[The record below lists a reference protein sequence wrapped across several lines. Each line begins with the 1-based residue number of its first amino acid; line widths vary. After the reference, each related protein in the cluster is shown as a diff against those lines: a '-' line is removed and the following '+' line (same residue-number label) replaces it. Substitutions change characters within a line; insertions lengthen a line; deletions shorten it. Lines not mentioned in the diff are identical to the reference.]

1 MVPMLLIEKKNGW
14 KKAVRT
20 AGGGTSNAPPSK
32 EERMRGGVPDRQ
44 GCFEEALLRRFVNT
58 ANIRLSK
65 KRVLR
70 FSGLFHKIKSLPP
83 MGRQFVFSGP
93 SVGFNDGR
101 C

>member
-1 MVPMLLIEKKNGW
+1 
-14 KKAVRT
+14 
-20 AGGGTSNAPPSK
+20 
-32 EERMRGGVPDRQ
+32 MRGGVPDRR

-58 ANIRLSK
+58 ANIRLTK
-65 KRVLR
+65 KRGLR

>member
-1 MVPMLLIEKKNGW
+1 
-14 KKAVRT
+14 
-20 AGGGTSNAPPSK
+20 
-32 EERMRGGVPDRQ
+32 MRGGVPDRR

-58 ANIRLSK
+58 ANIRLTK

-70 FSGLFHKIKSLPP
+70 FSGLFHKIKSLYSPRAG
-83 MGRQFVFSGP
+83 GRFSGP

>member
-1 MVPMLLIEKKNGW
+1 
-14 KKAVRT
+14 
-20 AGGGTSNAPPSK
+20 
-32 EERMRGGVPDRQ
+32 MRGGVPDRR

-58 ANIRLSK
+58 ANIRLTK

-83 MGRQFVFSGP
+83 MGRQFVFLGP

-101 C
+101 S